1 MDSLLAED
9 IHRRMQ
15 LETTRSAPPPE
26 FPPLPDVPIARY
38 TDPAFYELELQR
50 VFKRSWLFVGH
61 TSQWPESGSY
71 LVPDIP
77 IAPMI
82 VVRGRDGRI
91 RAFLNACRHRGAP
104 VVRDRAGCAKHL
116 VCQFHSWSYNL
127 DGTLAGVPERSEFV
141 DLDLDARALVEIPC
155 QAWGDMIF
163 VNLDPAAPTLA
174 DWLATIGVVHH
185 DIAAAPGLR
194 RIDTM
199 TYEQDCNWKVTVDAF
214 LEDYH
219 VKTVHRE
226 TLAGM
231 LDVRRSVVE
240 LYPGGHTATFIPYRA
255 AAGERVIWT
264 ADLPK
269 MAVHELYDT
278 DLQSFSL
285 FPNLLVG
292 SDDASGFFV
301 AQWWP
306 LSLSRTRMDVTW
318 YGVDWDVDG
327 SGADRPEGWNIKLF
341 GSDILMKEDLVNVE
355 PIQRS
360 LEAAAH
366 GGNPISYLERR
377 IWHFHATIDK
387 LIDAGTG
394 PGDIPEHLRVPDHL
408 AHLVSGAAEHA
419 LT

>member
-1 MDSLLAED
+1 MDSLLADD

-15 LETTRSAPPPE
+15 DEHARSAPPPE
-26 FPPLPDVPIARY
+26 FPELPDLPIARY
-38 TDPAFYELELQR
+38 TDPGFHELELSR
-50 VFKRSWLFVGH
+50 VFKRAWLFVGH
-61 TSQWPESGSY
+61 SSLLPEPGSY

-77 IAPMI
+77 VAPVV
-82 VVRGRDGRI
+82 VVRGRDQRI

-104 VVRDRAGCAKHL
+104 VVRDVSGCAKHL

-127 DGTLAGVPERSEFV
+127 DGTLAAVPESRDFV
-141 DLDLDARALVEIPC
+141 NLDLRARALVEIPC
-155 QAWGDMIF
+155 QSWGEMVF
-163 VNLDPAAPTLA
+163 VNLDPDAPPLA
-174 DWLATIGVVHH
+174 EWLSTIGVVHQ

-194 RIDTM
+194 RIESM
-199 TYEQDCNWKVTVDAF
+199 TYFQDCNWKVTVDAF

-219 VKTVHRE
+219 VKTVHRD

-231 LDVRRSVVE
+231 LDIRRSLVE
-240 LYPGGHTATFIPYRA
+240 LYPGGHTATFIPYRQG
-255 AAGERVIWT
+255 AGDRVIWT

-306 LSLSRTRMDVTW
+306 VSVSRTRMDVTW
-318 YGVDWDVDG
+318 YGVDWGDG
-327 SGADRPEGWNIKLF
+327 DRPEGWNVKLF

-377 IWHFHATIDK
+377 IWHFHATLDK
-387 LIDAGTG
+387 LIGAD
-394 PGDIPEHLRVPDHL
+394 DIAAHLRVPDHL
-408 AHLVSGAAEHA
+408 AHLVRAMPVRA
-419 LT
+419 

>member
-1 MDSLLAED
+1 MDSMLADD

-15 LETTRSAPPPE
+15 AETTRSAPPPD
-26 FPPLPDVPIARY
+26 FPQLPDLPIARY
-38 TDPAFYELELQR
+38 TDPGFYELELTK

-61 TSQWPESGSY
+61 ASQWPAVGSY

-77 IAPMI
+77 IAPI
-82 VVRGRDGRI
+82 LVVRGRDERI

-104 VVRDRAGCAKHL
+104 VVRDTAGCAKHL

-127 DGTLAGVPERSEFV
+127 DGTLAGVPELRDFV
-141 DLDLDARALVEIPC
+141 DLDTAARGLVEIPC

-163 VNLDPAAPTLA
+163 VNLDPGAPALA
-174 DWLATIGVVHH
+174 DWLSTIGVVHH

-194 RIDTM
+194 RIETM
-199 TYEQDCNWKVTVDAF
+199 SYEQGCNWKVTVDAF

-292 SDDASGFFV
+292 SDDASGFFI

-306 LSLSRTRMDVTW
+306 LSLSTTRMDVTW
-318 YGVDWDVDG
+318 YGVDWG
-327 SGADRPEGWNIKLF
+327 EHNRPEGWNVKLF
-341 GSDILMKEDLVNVE
+341 GSDVLMKEDLVNVE

-387 LIDAGTG
+387 LIGTA
-394 PGDIPEHLRVPDHL
+394 DIPAHLRVPDAL
-408 AHLVSGAAEHA
+408 SHLVRHA
-419 LT
+419 PAHV

>member
-1 MDSLLAED
+1 MDSTLADE

-15 LETTRSAPPPE
+15 DEQARSAAPPDFPE
-26 FPPLPDVPIARY
+26 LPDLPIARY
-38 TDPAFYELELQR
+38 TDPDFYRLELAN
-50 VFKRSWLFVGH
+50 VFKRSWLFAGH
-61 TSQWPESGSY
+61 TSQWPEVGSY

-77 IAPMI
+77 VAPI
-82 VVRGRDGRI
+82 VVVRGRDDRI

-104 VVRDRAGCAKHL
+104 VVRDPAGCTKHL

-127 DGTLAGVPERSEFV
+127 DGTLAGVPERRDFPN
-141 DLDLDARALVEIPC
+141 LDLDARALVEIPC

-163 VNLDPAAPTLA
+163 VNVDREAPPLA
-174 DWLATIGVVHH
+174 EWLSTIGVVHH

-194 RIDTM
+194 RIEKM
-199 TYEQDCNWKVTVDAF
+199 TYLQDCNWKVTVDAF

-219 VKTVHRE
+219 VKTVHRD

-231 LDVRRSVVE
+231 LDIRRSVVE

-255 AAGERVIWT
+255 SAGDLRIWT

-269 MAVHELYDT
+269 MSVHPLYDT

-306 LSLSRTRMDVTW
+306 LSVSRTQMDVTW
-318 YGVDWDVDG
+318 YGVDWG
-327 SGADRPEGWNIKLF
+327 ENDRPDGWNVKLF

-355 PIQRS
+355 PVQRS

-366 GGNPISYLERR
+366 GGIPISYLERR
-377 IWHFHATIDK
+377 IWHFHATLDK
-387 LIDAGTG
+387 YLG
-394 PGDIPEHLRVPDHL
+394 PENLRPDLRAPDHL
-408 AHLVSGAAEHA
+408 AHLVREPA
-419 LT
+419 TV